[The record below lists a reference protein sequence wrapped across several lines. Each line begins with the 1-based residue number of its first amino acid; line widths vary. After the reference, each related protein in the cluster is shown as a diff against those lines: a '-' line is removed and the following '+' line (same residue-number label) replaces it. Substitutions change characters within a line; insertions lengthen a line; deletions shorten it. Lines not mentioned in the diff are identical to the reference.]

1 MTIRHPS
8 LTHDPCDLI
17 AGEFV
22 PLRGDSLRSH
32 NPARPAETVWAG
44 TPNVAHVDRA
54 VAAARAA
61 LPAWSRTP
69 IEKRIEALREYQ
81 KICAARVDA
90 ITALIRDEVG
100 KAEWESKQE
109 AGILGGKVDITL
121 DDSPTG
127 ALKRVS
133 EFDLRLTDTRRGV
146 CRFRPHGVMAV
157 IGPFNFPAH
166 LPNGHIVPALLL
178 GNTIVLK
185 PSDKTPAVGQLLG
198 ELFQE
203 ALDSIGAPKGVVNVV
218 QGAVEPSVALTT
230 HPDIDGVLFTG
241 SWPVGRK
248 ILEANLDLPGRIVAL
263 ELGGSNPAIVM
274 DDADIRQ
281 AVLECGRA
289 AFNTTGQRCTC
300 TRRIIVHEKVADRF
314 LDALVKIGSN
324 VSIGAPDADP
334 PVFIGPIIREEARQA
349 ALRFADDLDKA
360 GGELLLA
367 PRAIDDVP
375 NGEGGYFISPG
386 VVRVDRFTSET
397 WGTPHAGPL
406 PGGEGAGK
414 DAGCDIEV
422 FGPVVRVSV
431 VSSYDDA
438 IKQANAT
445 RYGLAASIFTRNAEL
460 AERFLVDAKA
470 GCVNVNTGT
479 AGASGKLPFGGLGIS
494 GNHRP
499 AGAFSVDYCAYPV
512 ASMIENSAAAA
523 VSPGM
528 TFEDSWVD

>member
-1 MTIRHPS
+1 MTTRHPS
-8 LTHDPCDLI
+8 LKHDPCDLI
-17 AGEFV
+17 AGEFIEL
-22 PLRGDSLRSH
+22 PGDSLRSH
-32 NPARPAETVWAG
+32 NPARPAETVWTGA
-44 TPNVAHVDRA
+44 PNVKHVDRA

-61 LPAWSRTP
+61 LPAWARTP
-69 IEKRIEALREYQ
+69 VEKRIEALKAYQ
-81 KICAARVDA
+81 KLCAARIDA

-121 DDSPTG
+121 DDSATG
-127 ALKRVS
+127 ALRRVS
-133 EFDLRLTDTRRGV
+133 EFELRLSDSRRGV

-185 PSDKTPAVGQLLG
+185 PSDKTPAVGQMLG

-203 ALDSIGAPKGVVNVV
+203 ALDAVGAPKGVINVV

-230 HPDIDGVLFTG
+230 HDDIDGILFTG

-248 ILEANLDLPGRIVAL
+248 ILEANLDRPGRIVAL
-263 ELGGSNPAIVM
+263 EMGGSNPAIVM
-274 DDADIRQ
+274 DDADLKQ
-281 AVLECGRA
+281 AVIECARA

-300 TRRIIVHEKVADRF
+300 TRRIIVHERIADRF
-314 LDALVKIGSN
+314 MDALVKIGRGLR
-324 VSIGAPDADP
+324 IGAPDADP
-334 PVFIGPIIREEARQA
+334 PVFMGPIIREDARQA
-349 ALRFADDLDKA
+349 ALRFADDLGKA

-367 PRAIDDVP
+367 PRAVSDVP
-375 NGEGGYFISPG
+375 NGEGGHFISPG
-386 VVRVDRFTSET
+386 VIRVDRFTASD
-397 WGTPHAGPL
+397 AGP
-406 PGGEGAGK
+406 GR

-431 VSSYDDA
+431 VSNYDDA

-445 RYGLAASIFTRNAEL
+445 QYGLAASIFTRSTEL
-460 AERFLVDAKA
+460 AERFLLDAKA

-499 AGAFSVDYCAYPV
+499 AGAFSVDYCAFPV
-512 ASMIENSAAAA
+512 ASMIEDSDAAPI
-523 VSPGM
+523 SPGM
-528 TFEDSWVD
+528 PFEDSWVT